1 MKHDKE
7 LMVKILFENLIGV
20 NKQSIKNHHDFL
32 PSVLKAMEKYA
43 DSINIEKKIIKKR
56 TRNEKN
62 IINLRSIISV

>member
-1 MKHDKE
+1 MEHNKE

-43 DSINIEKKIIKKR
+43 DNINIEKNKKKR
-56 TRNEKN
+56 TRNEKS
-62 IINLRSIISV
+62 IINLNSISSI